1 MIIFFVLISIAA
13 LWGIRYRRLD
23 SLGINYLSKDATNAI
38 KGIWILFV
46 FLRHANQYVHNSGY
60 VYSNFGDRLF
70 LITDGLLQQLIV
82 VMFLFFSGYGVYCSI
97 LRGGVKYINSIPKK
111 RILGTLV
118 NFDIAVVVYILVD
131 LIVDEPLTMETIL
144 LSFSG
149 WESVGNSNW
158 YIFVILA
165 CYLTTYLSFI
175 GFNQKSTLLPILFN
189 GLLIVVVAILLLKS
203 GKPQWWYDTILAYP
217 LGMLFRLYKDKFD
230 KFFSL
235 ASNYIIMLITAV
247 ICFVISYVPVYIFS
261 IQIGAVEWIM
271 WALRVTSLIM
281 VTLLIMMKWEIN
293 NKFIVWLGLNLFPL
307 YIYQRV
313 PMILL
318 SPYLAN
324 KPYMFFVVTFIL
336 SCLLVPIYKKIE
348 VKLA

>member
-235 ASNYIIMLITAV
+235 ASNYIIMLITVV

>member
-13 LWGIRYRRLD
+13 LWGIRYRRVD

>member
-23 SLGINYLSKDATNAI
+23 SFGINYLSKDATNAI

-82 VMFLFFSGYGVYCSI
+82 VMFLFFSGYGVFCSI

-175 GFNQKSTLLPILFN
+175 CFNQKSTLLPILFN

-281 VTLLIMMKWEIN
+281 LTLLIMMKWEIN

-324 KPYMFFVVTFIL
+324 KPYVFFVVTFIL

>member
-1 MIIFFVLISIAA
+1 MIFFFVLISIAA

-23 SLGINYLSKDATNAI
+23 SFGINYLSKDATNAI

-82 VMFLFFSGYGVYCSI
+82 VMFLFFSGYGVFCSI

-281 VTLLIMMKWEIN
+281 LTLLIMMKWEIN

-324 KPYMFFVVTFIL
+324 KPYVFFVVTFIL

>member
-1 MIIFFVLISIAA
+1 MIIFFVLIYIAA

-46 FLRHANQYVHNSGY
+46 FLRHANQYVYNSGY

-131 LIVDEPLTMETIL
+131 LIVDEPFTMETIL

-281 VTLLIMMKWEIN
+281 LTLLIMMKWEIN